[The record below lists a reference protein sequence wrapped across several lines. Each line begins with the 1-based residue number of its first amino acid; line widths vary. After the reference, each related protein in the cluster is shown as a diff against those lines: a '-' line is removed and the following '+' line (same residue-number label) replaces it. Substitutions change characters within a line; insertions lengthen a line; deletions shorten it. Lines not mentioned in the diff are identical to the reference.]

1 MTSVGE
7 TLRAERLKRKLG
19 LDQISSELKISSKF
33 LEAIETGQ
41 FDKLPGGVFTKSFVR
56 QYALLLGLDAEDLA
70 GQVQRVLE
78 PQQPGVSQFA
88 EKPQTAAPE
97 FHVPKGSKFHV
108 PKMEAWESVGDG
120 RFRWSGS
127 LSAAALFVV
136 ALLICSGVYTWMQ
149 RPRSVESARVPPV
162 ISAPPVVPSQVAPAP
177 TALAPAGQNTAPAS
191 TAVAPVTPPAAQPAA
206 TPAATPSAPPAAL
219 PSATPSAPLAAPPQ
233 RFNPAANLRP
243 PNRNATVRVE
253 VTADEPVW
261 MLARIDGKF
270 AFSGTLDTHQS
281 RTVEASGNIL
291 LRFGNAGGVTITL
304 NGKSLGRVGP
314 KGQVRTVQ
322 FTSGGFQIV
331 PDKPPAVPD
340 RL

>member
-1 MTSVGE
+1 MLSVGE
-7 TLRAERLKRKLG
+7 TLRAERLKRNLG
-19 LDQISSELKISSKF
+19 LDQIAGELKISSRF
-33 LEAIETGQ
+33 LEAIETEQ

-56 QYALLLGLDAEDLA
+56 QYARLLGLDAEDLA

-78 PQQPGVSQFA
+78 PQPVISHFTERPQPVVS
-88 EKPQTAAPE
+88 E
-97 FHVPKGSKFHV
+97 FHV
-108 PKMEAWESVGDG
+108 PKMEAWESVGES

-136 ALLICSGVYTWMQ
+136 ALLICSGVYTWIE
-149 RPRSVESARVPPV
+149 RPRSVESARVPAV
-162 ISAPPVVPSQVAPAP
+162 VSPPVVSTQVAPQPTALPPASENTALQPSPQSAASQPRTEPRKAPQTAPSAVAAVAP
-177 TALAPAGQNTAPAS
+177 TAAP
-191 TAVAPVTPPAAQPAA
+191 
-206 TPAATPSAPPAAL
+206 PSAL
-219 PSATPSAPLAAPPQ
+219 PQPV
-233 RFNPAANLRP
+233 NPAANVRP
-243 PNRNATVRVE
+243 SNRNATVRVE

-261 MLARIDGKF
+261 LLARIDGKF

-281 RTVEASGNIL
+281 RTVEANGNLL

-304 NGKSLGRVGP
+304 NGKPLGPMGP

-331 PDKPPAVPD
+331 PDKPPAAVD